1 VCVCV
6 CKACALAKPILLTLL
21 FLLGVG
27 PVRQRQQTLQ
37 KQLPLSA
44 CLSVCLSA
52 CLSACLCMFVC
63 MSVCM
68 SVCLSACLS
77 ACLALCDL
85 GAWHDALVKNRV
97 VCSLVC
103 VCDAIWYTRVVLARV
118 PSDQKGTMLATSL
131 LALTQNPQTVQT
143 PSQTKKDDVNR
154 SCIWLQT
161 GTT

>member
-1 VCVCV
+1 MCVCV

-27 PVRQRQQTLQ
+27 PVCQRQQTLQ

-44 CLSVCLSA
+44 CL
-52 CLSACLCMFVC
+52 
-63 MSVCM
+63 

-103 VCDAIWYTRVVLARV
+103 VCDAICYTRVVLARV